1 MIRFDDQPPM
11 SPAADKWAESVL
23 NKSEKFR
30 DQTFSNLFQYGPNLS
45 QRIYTLPRIINI
57 DHIFLFYIHG
67 GAWEFGYPEWMLF
80 TYGYFKNYNLNM
92 VVPGYRLA
100 PKSKFKEQIED
111 INNSINFIK
120 KQYGENI
127 DIILAGHS
135 AGAHLAYYASK
146 HNQINGL
153 ILSSGVYDL
162 TKYTKKYV
170 DQITSKNNSAK
181 SLKDLI
187 KKFYKK

>member
-1 MIRFDDQPPM
+1 
-11 SPAADKWAESVL
+11 
-23 NKSEKFR
+23 
-30 DQTFSNLFQYGPNLS
+30 
-45 QRIYTLPRIINI
+45 
-57 DHIFLFYIHG
+57 
-67 GAWEFGYPEWMLF
+67 MLF
-80 TYGYFKNYNLNM
+80 TYEYFKNYNLN
-92 VVPGYRLA
+92 VIVPGYRLA

-146 HNQINGL
+146 HNHINGL

-170 DQITSKNNSAK
+170 DQITSKRFSSKSISWHSLSFFPPIYPKLLRYSAV
-181 SLKDLI
+181 SLPRLTPSSSI
-187 KKFYKK
+187 FSGGYVLLNHC